1 MLKKRSA
8 KEPDDG
14 SNSLRA
20 CPPSQRIRTLAEI
33 PIEAAILD
41 TGPPPIYQQI
51 APKAL
56 QLQRLG
62 MSRLAIAE
70 RLGVTDKTVG
80 KAIAWLQGV

>member
-1 MLKKRSA
+1 LQWWT
-8 KEPDDG
+8 
-14 SNSLRA
+14 L
-20 CPPSQRIRTLAEI
+20 SQRIRTFSEI
-33 PIEAAILD
+33 PFEVAILD
-41 TGPPPIYQQI
+41 TAAAPVYQQI

-80 KAIAWLQGV
+80 KAIVWLQRV